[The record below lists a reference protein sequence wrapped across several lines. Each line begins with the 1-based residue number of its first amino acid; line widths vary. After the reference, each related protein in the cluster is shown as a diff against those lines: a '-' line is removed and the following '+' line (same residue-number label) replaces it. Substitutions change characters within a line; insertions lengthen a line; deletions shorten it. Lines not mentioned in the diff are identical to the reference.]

1 MGNRR
6 RLCYWWKTSIKANSV
21 YAQLNVVTG
30 GMVSY
35 MCATWSPDTR
45 VSNRVH
51 WPSSPC
57 GALRRVSCRCVKCAS
72 GKWTKFAY
80 VFCVLAKTRAS
91 SWWKIVGINW
101 SNTGGITHE
110 LEMLM
115 YIYNLCLTHRL
126 RDASRMPQDCQICRH
141 MWAGQMLY
149 LSVCVYIYVCV
160 SVSVYVLTAELNAT

>member
-101 SNTGGITHE
+101 SNTGENTHE
-110 LEMLM
+110 LELLM
-115 YIYNLCLTHRL
+115 CIYIIYAWRIGYGMPAECHRIA
-126 RDASRMPQDCQICRH
+126 RFAGICERGRCCT
-141 MWAGQMLY
+141 W
-149 LSVCVYIYVCV
+149 
-160 SVSVYVLTAELNAT
+160 VSVYIFMCECLCADSRA